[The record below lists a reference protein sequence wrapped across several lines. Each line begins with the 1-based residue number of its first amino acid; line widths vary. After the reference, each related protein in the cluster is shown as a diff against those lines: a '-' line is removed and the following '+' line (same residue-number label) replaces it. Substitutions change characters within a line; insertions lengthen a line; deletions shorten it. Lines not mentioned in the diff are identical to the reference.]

1 MLAAVAAAA
10 VTVAKEVLPI
20 KELLVRQLRAEAAMS
35 AQAIARA
42 QALAHD
48 EYHQR
53 CNSLGATV
61 RFHGTGAEEQASCG
75 GHQRSLESF

>member
-53 CNSLGATV
+53 CNSLGAAV
-61 RFHGTGAEEQASCG
+61 RFHGIGAEKQAGCG
-75 GHQRSLESF
+75 GY